1 MRACVYVCELAT
13 TCGKLILIWSSS
25 HCNSRARS
33 LRSALLKIINMAVW
47 VCTRCVCVCVSA
59 VEMCMGVL
67 GVCRASI
74 AVPVCVSVI
83 DCVSLP
89 LCATA
94 IITYVCK
101 YMCIGMATKQRLHR
115 LQPRPPPRPSHT
127 LYPLV

>member
-1 MRACVYVCELAT
+1 MRVCVYVCELAT

-47 VCTRCVCVCVSA
+47 VCTRCVCVCVSV

-74 AVPVCVSVI
+74 AVPVCV
-83 DCVSLP
+83 CL
-89 LCATA
+89 
-94 IITYVCK
+94 
-101 YMCIGMATKQRLHR
+101 
-115 LQPRPPPRPSHT
+115 
-127 LYPLV
+127 